1 MKRWSGGAVDAAAA
15 VVVAEVAAAAGD
27 AVESEPNSPEEVK
40 KGFLNNKDIKLEFRE
55 KCFIILMSNEL

>member
-40 KGFLNNKDIKLEFRE
+40 KGFLNKK
-55 KCFIILMSNEL
+55 K